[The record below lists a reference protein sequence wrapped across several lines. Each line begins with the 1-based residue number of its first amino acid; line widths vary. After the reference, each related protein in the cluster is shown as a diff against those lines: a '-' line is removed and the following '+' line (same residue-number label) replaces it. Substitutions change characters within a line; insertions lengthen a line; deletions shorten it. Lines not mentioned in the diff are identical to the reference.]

1 MIAGGVR
8 VLNVGLPLIVGAV
21 PDSDV
26 VQLDWRPPAFGD
38 AEAGRLMAGLQT
50 AQTRAAN
57 ERAVELMQSV
67 RPQLVSVRAAREVV
81 PGMDAGRLLLHAGP
95 PIAVERMCGPM
106 LGALMGACVFE
117 GWAASADEALA
128 LLRDGRIA
136 VDPCHHHAT
145 VGPMAGVVSPSMPVV
160 VAGRFVQG
168 FGAGAVSAVSYA
180 AIASAYDETARPRML
195 ALLSSAW
202 VVPGL
207 VGPALAGFVAD
218 HAGWRPVFLGLVP
231 PTLAAAA
238 LAIPPLRALPRTAL
252 AANAAASTRRLRSAV
267 LLAAGVGAT
276 LAGVESE
283 RWLAGAP
290 VLLAGL
296 AVATPALVHLM
307 PRGTLRA
314 APGQPAAIVVMALLG
329 VAFFGAEAFVPLALT
344 EVRGRSAAASGL
356 PLTLGTIAWTA
367 GSWIQERTAATRS
380 RRGVI
385 ALGLVLLLAGIVGLA
400 GVLHESVPV
409 AAAYAAWT
417 VTALGMGIA
426 YSTTALTILEK
437 GAAERAGESSAAL
450 QLATNLGIALGTGF
464 GGALLAGVTAA
475 GGSTAGGIAAAWAAS
490 AAALVLALAVTPR
503 LGLRRPS

>member
-1 MIAGGVR
+1 MPATHQSETARTGAGVWDRAHRALTIGL
-8 VLNVGLPLIVGAV
+8 VLTV
-21 PDSDV
+21 
-26 VQLDWRPPAFGD
+26 AF
-38 AEAGRLMAGLQT
+38 T
-50 AQTRAAN
+50 A
-57 ERAVELMQSV
+57 
-67 RPQLVSVRAAREVV
+67 
-81 PGMDAGRLLLHAGP
+81 
-95 PIAVERMCGPM
+95 
-106 LGALMGACVFE
+106 F
-117 GWAASADEALA
+117 EALA
-128 LLRDGRIA
+128 
-136 VDPCHHHAT
+136 VAT
-145 VGPMAGVVSPSMPVV
+145 VLPVTVADIGGLALYGWTFSAFMLANLVGIVAAGGMADTRGPATPFALGVALFVCGLVVAGVAPSMPVV

-238 LAIPPLRALPRTAL
+238 LAIPPLRALPRAVL
-252 AANAAASTRRLRSAV
+252 AADAAASTRRLRSAV

-276 LAGVESE
+276 LAGIESK

>member
-1 MIAGGVR
+1 METHRGHDSHAAGCDNAAMPATHESDTARTVAGVWDR
-8 VLNVGLPLIVGAV
+8 AHRALTIGLVLTV
-21 PDSDV
+21 
-26 VQLDWRPPAFGD
+26 AF
-38 AEAGRLMAGLQT
+38 T
-50 AQTRAAN
+50 A
-57 ERAVELMQSV
+57 
-67 RPQLVSVRAAREVV
+67 
-81 PGMDAGRLLLHAGP
+81 
-95 PIAVERMCGPM
+95 
-106 LGALMGACVFE
+106 F
-117 GWAASADEALA
+117 EALA
-128 LLRDGRIA
+128 
-136 VDPCHHHAT
+136 VAT
-145 VGPMAGVVSPSMPVV
+145 VLPVTVADIGGLALYGWTFSAFMLANLVGIVAAGGMADTRGPATPFALGVALFVCGLVVAGVAPSMPVV

-238 LAIPPLRALPRTAL
+238 LAIPPLRALPRTEL
-252 AANAAASTRRLRSAV
+252 AADAAASTRRLRSAV

-276 LAGVESE
+276 LAGIESE

>member
-1 MIAGGVR
+1 METHRGHDSHAAGCDNAAMPATHESDTARTVAGVWDR
-8 VLNVGLPLIVGAV
+8 AHRALTIGLVLTV
-21 PDSDV
+21 
-26 VQLDWRPPAFGD
+26 AF
-38 AEAGRLMAGLQT
+38 T
-50 AQTRAAN
+50 A
-57 ERAVELMQSV
+57 
-67 RPQLVSVRAAREVV
+67 
-81 PGMDAGRLLLHAGP
+81 
-95 PIAVERMCGPM
+95 
-106 LGALMGACVFE
+106 F
-117 GWAASADEALA
+117 EALA
-128 LLRDGRIA
+128 
-136 VDPCHHHAT
+136 VAT
-145 VGPMAGVVSPSMPVV
+145 VLPVTVADIGGLALYGWTFSAFMLANLVGIVAAGGMADTRGPATPFALGVALFACGLVVAGVAPSMPVV

-218 HAGWRPVFLGLVP
+218 RAGWRPVFLGLVP

-238 LAIPPLRALPRTAL
+238 LAIPPLRALPRAVL
-252 AANAAASTRRLRSAV
+252 AADAAASTRRLRSAV

-296 AVATPALVHLM
+296 AVATPALAHLM

-367 GSWIQERTAATRS
+367 GSWVQERTAATRS

-385 ALGLVLLLAGIVGLA
+385 ALGLVLLLAGVVGLA

-409 AAAYAAWT
+409 AVAYAAWT

-426 YSTTALTILEK
+426 YSTTALTILEQ

-450 QLATNLGIALGTGF
+450 QLATNLGVALGTGF

-490 AAALVLALAVTPR
+490 AATLVLALAVTPR
-503 LGLRRPS
+503 LGSRRAP

>member
-1 MIAGGVR
+1 METHRGHDSHAAGCDNAAMPATHESDTARTVAGVWDR
-8 VLNVGLPLIVGAV
+8 AHRALTIGLVLTV
-21 PDSDV
+21 
-26 VQLDWRPPAFGD
+26 AF
-38 AEAGRLMAGLQT
+38 T
-50 AQTRAAN
+50 A
-57 ERAVELMQSV
+57 
-67 RPQLVSVRAAREVV
+67 
-81 PGMDAGRLLLHAGP
+81 
-95 PIAVERMCGPM
+95 
-106 LGALMGACVFE
+106 F
-117 GWAASADEALA
+117 EALA
-128 LLRDGRIA
+128 
-136 VDPCHHHAT
+136 VAT
-145 VGPMAGVVSPSMPVV
+145 VLPVTVADIGGLALYGWTFSAFMLANLVGIVAAGGMADTRGPATPFALGVALFACGLVVAGVAPSMPVV

-238 LAIPPLRALPRTAL
+238 LAIPPLRALPRAVL
-252 AANAAASTRRLRSAV
+252 AADAAASTRRLRSAV

-296 AVATPALVHLM
+296 AVATPALAHLM

-367 GSWIQERTAATRS
+367 GSWVQERTAATRS

-385 ALGLVLLLAGIVGLA
+385 ALGLVLLLAGVVGLA

-409 AAAYAAWT
+409 AVAYAAWT

-426 YSTTALTILEK
+426 YSTTALTILEQ

-450 QLATNLGIALGTGF
+450 QLATNLGVALGTGF

-490 AAALVLALAVTPR
+490 AATLVLALAVTPR
-503 LGLRRPS
+503 LGSRRAP

>member
-1 MIAGGVR
+1 MPAAHDSETTHTVAGVWDRAHRALTIGL
-8 VLNVGLPLIVGAV
+8 VLTV
-21 PDSDV
+21 
-26 VQLDWRPPAFGD
+26 AF
-38 AEAGRLMAGLQT
+38 T
-50 AQTRAAN
+50 A
-57 ERAVELMQSV
+57 
-67 RPQLVSVRAAREVV
+67 
-81 PGMDAGRLLLHAGP
+81 
-95 PIAVERMCGPM
+95 
-106 LGALMGACVFE
+106 F
-117 GWAASADEALA
+117 EALA
-128 LLRDGRIA
+128 
-136 VDPCHHHAT
+136 VAT
-145 VGPMAGVVSPSMPVV
+145 VLPVTVADIGGLALYGWTFSAFMLANLVGIVAAGGMADTRGPATPFALGVALFACGLMVAGVAPSMPVV

-180 AIASAYDETARPRML
+180 AIASAYDDTARPRML

-218 HAGWRPVFLGLVP
+218 HVGWRPVFLGLVP

-238 LAIPPLRALPRTAL
+238 LAIPPLRAQPRAPV
-252 AANAAASTRRLRSAV
+252 AVDAAASTRRLRSAV

-276 LAGVESE
+276 LAGIESE

-290 VLLAGL
+290 VLFVGL

-307 PRGTLRA
+307 PSGTLRA

-367 GSWIQERTAATRS
+367 GSWIQERTAASRS

-385 ALGLVLLLAGIVGLA
+385 ALGLALLLAGVIGLA

-409 AAAYAAWT
+409 AVAYAAWT

-426 YSTTALTILEK
+426 YSTTALTILEQ
-437 GAAERAGESSAAL
+437 GAAARAGESSAAL
-450 QLATNLGIALGTGF
+450 QLATNLGIAVGTGF

-490 AAALVLALAVTPR
+490 AAALVLALVLTPR
-503 LGLRRPS
+503 LTSPRAS

>member
-1 MIAGGVR
+1 MPATHESDTARTVAGVWDRAHRALTIGL
-8 VLNVGLPLIVGAV
+8 VLTV
-21 PDSDV
+21 
-26 VQLDWRPPAFGD
+26 AF
-38 AEAGRLMAGLQT
+38 T
-50 AQTRAAN
+50 A
-57 ERAVELMQSV
+57 
-67 RPQLVSVRAAREVV
+67 
-81 PGMDAGRLLLHAGP
+81 
-95 PIAVERMCGPM
+95 
-106 LGALMGACVFE
+106 F
-117 GWAASADEALA
+117 EALA
-128 LLRDGRIA
+128 
-136 VDPCHHHAT
+136 VAT
-145 VGPMAGVVSPSMPVV
+145 VLPVTVADIGGLALYGWTFSAFMLANLVGIVAAGGMADTRGPATPFALGVALFACGLVVAGVAPSMPVV

-238 LAIPPLRALPRTAL
+238 LAIPPLRALPRAVL
-252 AANAAASTRRLRSAV
+252 AADAAASTRRLRSAV

-296 AVATPALVHLM
+296 AVATPALAHLM

-385 ALGLVLLLAGIVGLA
+385 ALGLVLLLAGVVGLA

-409 AAAYAAWT
+409 AVAYAAWT

-426 YSTTALTILEK
+426 YSTTALTILEQ

-450 QLATNLGIALGTGF
+450 QLATNLGVALGTGF

-490 AAALVLALAVTPR
+490 AATLVLALAVTPR
-503 LGLRRPS
+503 LGSRRAP

>member
-1 MIAGGVR
+1 METHRGHDSHAAGCDNAAMPATHESDTARTVAGVWDR
-8 VLNVGLPLIVGAV
+8 AHRALTIGLVLTV
-21 PDSDV
+21 
-26 VQLDWRPPAFGD
+26 AF
-38 AEAGRLMAGLQT
+38 T
-50 AQTRAAN
+50 A
-57 ERAVELMQSV
+57 
-67 RPQLVSVRAAREVV
+67 
-81 PGMDAGRLLLHAGP
+81 
-95 PIAVERMCGPM
+95 
-106 LGALMGACVFE
+106 F
-117 GWAASADEALA
+117 EALA
-128 LLRDGRIA
+128 
-136 VDPCHHHAT
+136 VAT
-145 VGPMAGVVSPSMPVV
+145 VLPVTVADIGGLALYGWTFSAFMLANLVGIVAAGGMADTRGPATPFALGVALFACGLVVAGVAPSMPVV

-238 LAIPPLRALPRTAL
+238 LAIPPLRALPRAVL
-252 AANAAASTRRLRSAV
+252 AADAAASTRRLRSAV

-296 AVATPALVHLM
+296 AVATPALAHLM

-385 ALGLVLLLAGIVGLA
+385 ALGLVLLLAGVVGLA

-409 AAAYAAWT
+409 AVAYAAWT

-426 YSTTALTILEK
+426 YSTTALTILEQ

-450 QLATNLGIALGTGF
+450 QLATNLGVALGTGF

-490 AAALVLALAVTPR
+490 AATLVLALAVTPR
-503 LGLRRPS
+503 LGSRRAP